1 MKSLFLLLLVSLS
14 PHAYIYKVTHGV
26 VLFTYARD
34 VYGSYAPYRKTIY
47 IGNNSYDFFES
58 TDELNIS
65 YASTC
70 READNRDLQT
80 LINKDYTKRGIANN
94 AALSKYYRKK
104 STDVG
109 SVDYTLHSNYVY
121 NKLNEDTLYIAY
133 AFDGEVIKMDAPA
146 CENFLM
152 IMHNCL
158 VPSKAVNYPIT
169 FLYRVNEMY
178 DPPKAFLDQ
187 LLLKKS
193 QRNMIKVSYCE

>member
-1 MKSLFLLLLVSLS
+1 MKSLFLLLIVSLT

-26 VLFTYARD
+26 VLYTYARD
-34 VYGSYAPYRKTIY
+34 VYGSYAPYRKTIFT
-47 IGNNSYDFFES
+47 GSNSYDFFES

-65 YASTC
+65 YAATC
-70 READNRDLQT
+70 PDANNGYLQE
-80 LINKDYTKRGIANN
+80 LINNDYTKRGIANN

-109 SVDYTLHSNYVY
+109 SVDYTLHSSYVY

-133 AFDGEVIKMDAPA
+133 AFDGEVIKMDAA
-146 CENFLM
+146 VCDNFLM
-152 IMHNCL
+152 IMHNCM
-158 VPSKAVNYPIT
+158 VSSKPLNYPMT
-169 FLYRVNEMY
+169 FLYRVNNIYEA
-178 DPPKAFLDQ
+178 PKAFLDQ